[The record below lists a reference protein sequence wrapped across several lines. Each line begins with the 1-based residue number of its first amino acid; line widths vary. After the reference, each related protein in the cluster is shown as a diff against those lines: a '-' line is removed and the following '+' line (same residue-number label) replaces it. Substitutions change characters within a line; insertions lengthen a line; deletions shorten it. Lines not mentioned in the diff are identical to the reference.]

1 MINHIVLI
9 GRITADPE
17 IRYTQNGIA
26 FCNFTL
32 AVERNYKDSAGNK
45 MSDFITCTAWK
56 QQAEL
61 LNQYVKQGDMLGI
74 EGSLQSRKYQ
84 TQDGQNRTAYEVQVS
99 SMQFLGKG
107 KPKSN
112 KPKTTNERKQQK
124 PVTPDPHPEQDN
136 DYYDLPF

>member
-17 IRYTQNGIA
+17 LKHTQNGIA

-124 PVTPDPHPEQDN
+124 PVTPEPHPDQDR
-136 DYYDLPF
+136 DDYDLPF

>member
-17 IRYTQNGIA
+17 LKHTQNGIA

-61 LNQYVKQGDMLGI
+61 LNQYVEQGDMLGI

-84 TQDGQNRTAYEVQVS
+84 T
-99 SMQFLGKG
+99 
-107 KPKSN
+107 
-112 KPKTTNERKQQK
+112 
-124 PVTPDPHPEQDN
+124 PEQDN
-136 DYYDLPF
+136 DDYDLPF